1 MKVLFIGDIIG
12 RPGRRLVLERLPEYL
27 REEGIGLC
35 IANGENG
42 SGGFGLT
49 GECAKDLF
57 AAGVDVLTSGNHIWD
72 RRDAVPYLEG
82 EPRLLRPLNYPPGV
96 PGRGEAV
103 VESREG
109 VPVGVLNLQGRVFM
123 ASIDC
128 PFRAADAAIGP
139 LGERARVV
147 FVDFHAEATAE
158 KIAMGWYLD
167 GRATAVVGT
176 HTHVQTADERVLDGG
191 TAYITDTGM
200 TGSVAGVIG
209 MKKQQALQRFL
220 TQLPKRFEPE
230 SKDVRMMGVVV
241 EVDEN
246 TGRALSIRRISETSR
261 NGGD

>member
-1 MKVLFIGDIIG
+1 
-12 RPGRRLVLERLPEYL
+12 
-27 REEGIGLC
+27 
-35 IANGENG
+35 
-42 SGGFGLT
+42 
-49 GECAKDLF
+49 
-57 AAGVDVLTSGNHIWD
+57 
-72 RRDAVPYLEG
+72 
-82 EPRLLRPLNYPPGV
+82 
-96 PGRGEAV
+96 V
-103 VESREG
+103 VQSREG
-109 VPVGVLNLQGRVFM
+109 VPVGVLNLQGRAFM

-139 LGERARVV
+139 LRERARVV

-176 HTHVQTADERVLDGG
+176 HTHVQTADERVLEGG

-209 MKKQQALQRFL
+209 MKKKQAIQRFL

-230 SKDVRMMGVVV
+230 SKDVHMMGVIV
-241 EVDEN
+241 EADES
-246 TGRALSIRRISETSR
+246 TGRAVSIRRITETSR